1 MGINSLST
9 SIVGSSSA
17 LQSGVKPAVE
27 ETKPQQTAPA
37 VAPST
42 RAPHEVQMVT
52 VEQVEEVNSNL
63 DQLGVGIAF
72 SVDES
77 TQSSIIKVIDK
88 TTNEVIKQYPNEGS
102 LEMMKNI
109 QGYLDAVQTSS
120 AANTEALKGAI
131 INEVI

>member
-1 MGINSLST
+1 MDIKSVST
-9 SIVGSSSA
+9 SVVGSSA

-27 ETKPQQTAPA
+27 VTKPQQTAPA

-42 RAPHEVQMVT
+42 KAPQEVQKVT

-63 DQLGVGIAF
+63 DQLGLGIAF

-77 TQSSIIKVIDK
+77 TQSSVIKVIDK